1 MSLILMLKKSRIGVI
16 GFGIVLFFI
25 IIGIIAPYIVP
36 HKDDAWGM
44 AYHPGRELQP
54 PSIEF
59 PMGTDY
65 LGRDVFSRV
74 LLGARFA
81 LIISIG
87 VVGLAL
93 VIGIPIGMIAGY
105 FGGYIGIVL
114 MRITDMFLAF
124 PPLLLAIVLA
134 ATLGRGLMTAIIAL
148 AISWWPWYSRLVYI
162 QVTSVKNASFMD
174 SARLAGLGIIKIIV
188 RYLLPNTITPIMVQ
202 AGLDMGSAILEAS
215 ALSFLGIG
223 VTPPTPEWG
232 LMIADGWTYIN
243 KAWWISLFP
252 GLMLVIV
259 VLGFNLLADVYREY
273 SDPRLRRVFLRE

>member
-148 AISWWPWYSRLVYI
+148 AISWWPWYSRLMYI

-273 SDPRLRRVFLRE
+273 SDPRLRRVFLRG

>member
-1 MSLILMLKKSRIGVI
+1 MSLALMFRKSRTGVI
-16 GFGIVLFFI
+16 GLCIVLFFL

-36 HKDDAWGM
+36 YKDDAWGM
-44 AYHPGRELQP
+44 VYHQGRELQP
-54 PSIEF
+54 PSLEF

-65 LGRDVFSRV
+65 LGRDMFSRI

-87 VVGLAL
+87 VVSLAL
-93 VIGIPIGMIAGY
+93 AIGVPIGMIAGY
-105 FGGYIGIVL
+105 IGGYIGTIL

-134 ATLGRGLMTAIIAL
+134 TTLGRGLITAIIAL
-148 AISWWPWYSRLVYI
+148 AISWWPWYSRLMYI
-162 QVTSVKNASFMD
+162 QVTSIKNTPFMD
-174 SARLAGLGIIKIIV
+174 SARLAGLSIMKIIV
-188 RYLLPNTITPIMVQ
+188 RYLLPNTVTPIIVQ

-232 LMIADGWTYIN
+232 LMISDGWSYIN

-252 GLMLVIV
+252 GLMLVVV
-259 VLGFNLLADVYREY
+259 VLGFNLLADAYREY
-273 SDPRLRRVFLRE
+273 SDPRLRRIFLRG

>member
-44 AYHPGRELQP
+44 TYHLGRELQP